1 MPGETAC
8 CNPPGKNPSAVL
20 PQNTAGAAG
29 KLGLKAEPRRSSPR
43 LLRTTEGQTLGWCSS
58 PEGTAGSGCSRELA
72 VAITCPAVAITCPVV
87 AITCPAGPDTR
98 PEAARPTQTANKA
111 PQATSPVLLE
121 LSLLPGCCSLRSCC
135 RTLSLQNHISSAAL
149 TKQSTQP
156 AWDLPA
162 KHCRG
167 MGTWKSIQAQHPGRQ
182 LHQLPLYRCC
192 SWTILTVQ
200 FTPTSRNFFAQMTS
214 CIKSLSRGNLGTRS
228 ISYRRF
234 AVCREA

>member
-20 PQNTAGAAG
+20 PQNSAGAAG
-29 KLGLKAEPRRSSPR
+29 KLGLKAEPRQSSPR

-58 PEGTAGSGCSRELA
+58 PEGTAGSGCSRE
-72 VAITCPAVAITCPVV
+72 PAV

-111 PQATSPVLLE
+111 PQTTSPVLLE

-167 MGTWKSIQAQHPGRQ
+167 MGT
-182 LHQLPLYRCC
+182 
-192 SWTILTVQ
+192 
-200 FTPTSRNFFAQMTS
+200 
-214 CIKSLSRGNLGTRS
+214 
-228 ISYRRF
+228 
-234 AVCREA
+234 